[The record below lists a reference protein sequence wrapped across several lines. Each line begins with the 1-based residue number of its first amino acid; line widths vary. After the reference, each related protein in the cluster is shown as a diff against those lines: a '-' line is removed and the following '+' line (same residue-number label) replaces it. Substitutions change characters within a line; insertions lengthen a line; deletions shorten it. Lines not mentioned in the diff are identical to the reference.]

1 MKDLVSKLAKYNKF
15 WVACAGLIVM
25 FVTKKYGVNSDIYT
39 YLVPFLT
46 ALGVY
51 SIPNKQ

>member
-1 MKDLVSKLAKYNKF
+1 MIDKLAKYNKF
-15 WVACAGLIVM
+15 WVACSGVIVM
-25 FVTKKYGVNSDIYT
+25 FIAKKYGVNSDIYQ

-51 SIPNKQ
+51 VVPNK